1 MKNILTHLYYG
12 NLNEAEKKVT
22 PLYNTQEYA
31 RYKRAE
37 ESLEKTFSKEQQELY
52 NKVCNLESAFH
63 SLYCEK
69 LYCNGVRTG
78 MCIGLELVDFS
89 PDED

>member
-1 MKNILTHLYYG
+1 MKNILSHLYYG

-22 PLYNTQEYA
+22 PLYNTQEYT

-37 ESLEKTFSKEQQELY
+37 ENLEKTFSKEQQAL
-52 NKVCNLESAFH
+52 H